1 VESLSKE
8 INQLKNSK
16 NLTEAELNEKLN
28 NMSE

>member
-28 NMSE
+28 NLD